1 MCIYLKKETHIL
13 RNIRCYKG
21 WPLTA
26 TLLDETDYNTEVG
39 IIERVAVNGYPFGRE
54 THLHLSRF
62 PELQLLCRSC
72 SFCLCAHV
80 AAWKLY
86 QHLHPPYCVLLLL
99 AYVVAAALAKRM
111 SEDITK
117 STASRDQG
125 KSDSKKKK
133 KKKQVKNWQISVYGI
148 FAITLSHIVIY
159 FHKKSTTQ
167 IKALPFIPFF
177 FRIIGDNIN
186 FT

>member
-13 RNIRCYKG
+13 RNIKCYKG

-26 TLLDETDYNTEVG
+26 TLLVETDYNTEVG

-125 KSDSKKKK
+125 KSDSK
-133 KKKQVKNWQISVYGI
+133 
-148 FAITLSHIVIY
+148 
-159 FHKKSTTQ
+159 
-167 IKALPFIPFF
+167 
-177 FRIIGDNIN
+177 IIGRLVDFSLWNLCYNIVTYHN
-186 FT
+186 LFPQKIYYID